1 MKIVTCF
8 SLAVAVATLAQ
19 AETLYKVVGP
29 DGKITYTDQLPA
41 DRKSTTALQFA
52 DAPTTPL
59 PASVLKY
66 QAGLQKSLANR
77 LALSKSIGGGTP
89 TLFSASWCGYCK
101 QAKAFMNARGIRF
114 HEVDIDTPEGGRAY
128 FEAGG
133 ARGVPLLIADG
144 KRQSGFSAESYDGF
158 FSAKK

>member
-29 DGKITYTDQLPA
+29 DGKITYTDQPPA

-77 LALSKSIGGGTP
+77 LALSKSIGAGTP
-89 TLFSASWCGYCK
+89 TLFGASWCGY
-101 QAKAFMNARGIRF
+101 
-114 HEVDIDTPEGGRAY
+114 
-128 FEAGG
+128 
-133 ARGVPLLIADG
+133 
-144 KRQSGFSAESYDGF
+144 
-158 FSAKK
+158 